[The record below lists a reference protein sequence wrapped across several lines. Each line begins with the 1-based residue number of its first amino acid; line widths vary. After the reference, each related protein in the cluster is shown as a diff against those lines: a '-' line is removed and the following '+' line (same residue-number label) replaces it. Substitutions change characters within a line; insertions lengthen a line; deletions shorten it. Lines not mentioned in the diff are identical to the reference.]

1 MEIIQYTKLGNT
13 DIEGGHLAHAVC
25 KKKNHFNDAVRTANL
40 QLTQD
45 EVKYLKDSDKAHE
58 LTGVLRHD

>member
-25 KKKNHFNDAVRTANL
+25 KKKKHFNDAVRAVDL
-40 QLTQD
+40 QLTRD
-45 EVKYLKDSDKAHE
+45 EVKYLKESDKVHE
-58 LTGVLRHD
+58 LTGVLRHE